1 MDVSFHVEEKVLM
14 LHGTEFRS
22 RLGMTTNTPS
32 SVYKPLHEYRILRVS
47 NSPHLCEFYTTL
59 SVVTQHVPLCTVSSL
74 TKYPTCIEH
83 YQVWL
88 STSSPEKATNHDG
101 KHHGEPEEQPT
112 LRRLR
117 QRLTWAGER
126 AEGCRFRSAHQIRTS
141 PETEVNLSFVHCG
154 KGDLMPMT

>member
-1 MDVSFHVEEKVLM
+1 
-14 LHGTEFRS
+14 
-22 RLGMTTNTPS
+22 MTTNTPS

-74 TKYPTCIEH
+74 TKYPTCLEH

-112 LRRLR
+112 QPRVARGALELLFDDFVGSDSASHGLEKGRRDVVSAAPI
-117 QRLTWAGER
+117 RLEHHLKR
-126 AEGCRFRSAHQIRTS
+126 R
-141 PETEVNLSFVHCG
+141 
-154 KGDLMPMT
+154 